1 MCRISLCYLIFFGGF
16 ITMKLRKIIAAL
28 AATTIAASAMAV
40 VASAHETF
48 LMYTDLNW
56 GWGCWNASE
65 FPAGTVDITADGTYT
80 VYIDSTLPTAQ
91 VEDAD
96 TGEMVGA
103 AATGANVFCV
113 DIDGLAAAKDAGAG
127 AAGYDDCVTGKD
139 KQAFAESKGISVT
152 DVIVTTTSSDG
163 TVTDVPVNQD
173 NVIFGDIEANG
184 KIRIEIFN
192 AYGDTNAAPAV
203 DTSAIN
209 FDEKIA
215 VTFTIA
221 GVADAAAEAPAD
233 DVVDT
238 QAPTTGDKQSPD
250 TGVEGVAAVAGL
262 AVLAGGAMLV
272 SKKRK

>member
-1 MCRISLCYLIFFGGF
+1 
-16 ITMKLRKIIAAL
+16 MKLRKIIAAL

-48 LMYTDLNW
+48 LMYTDNSWL
-56 GWGCWNASE
+56 WGCWNASE

-80 VYIDSTLPTAQ
+80 VFVDSTLPAAQ
-91 VEDAD
+91 IEDED
-96 TGEMVGA
+96 TGELVGCV
-103 AATGANVFCV
+103 ATGAQVFCV

-152 DVIVTTTSSDG
+152 DVIITTTSSDG

-192 AYGDTNAAPAV
+192 AYGDTVNAPAV
-203 DTSAIN
+203 DVADIS

-215 VTFTIA
+215 VTFTIT
-221 GVADAAAEAPAD
+221 GVADAAVDAPAD
-233 DVVDT
+233 AVVDT